1 MASQTE
7 SEEQVNTLYE
17 ECCKQLR
24 TGLKLEELYQT
35 EVKRLE
41 RRSEVCNGQKEK
53 TTAVLNKYAQA
64 SCRKLCDRM
73 LEVLPRELRD
83 TIFEHF
89 LPHSITLSKRLTA
102 MDFNGQICQVCV
114 ESNGSVGF
122 STMIPVH
129 LRETEYTPQGFYR
142 ELLERLFQT
151 TTFDLGDDL
160 SLIAALGSWDGGLG
174 IGPADYPLNISF
186 LIKFD
191 WLDLWCKHDPWFVY
205 DTPLWPKVFLTRLE
219 GLFSFKPG
227 TKLTICIQRHNV
239 SLPITQEIK
248 ELECNAV
255 VPIILPTLRRLAAI
269 GTETRL
275 CLGGGCELKVDNDK
289 VTLEDMEDEWKKAR
303 SH

>member
-7 SEEQVNTLYE
+7 SEEQMNTLYE

-24 TGLKLEELYQT
+24 TGLKLEELYQI

-64 SCRKLCDRM
+64 SCRELCDRM

-83 TIFEHF
+83 IIYEHL
-89 LPHSITLSKRLTA
+89 LPHSITVSKMLTA
-102 MDFNGQICQVCV
+102 MDFDGQFCPVYV

-122 STMIPVH
+122 SIMIPLH
-129 LRETEYTPQGFYR
+129 LRETEYRPQDFYQ
-142 ELLERLFQT
+142 EILERLLQT

-174 IGPADYPLNISF
+174 IIPADYPLNISF

-191 WLDLWCKHDPWFVY
+191 WLDLLSKEDPWFVY
-205 DTPLWPKVFLTRLE
+205 GPPVWPKILLATLE
-219 GLFSFKPG
+219 GLFSFKSG
-227 TKLTICIQRHNV
+227 TKLTVYIQQHNV
-239 SLPITQEIK
+239 YLPIPQEIK
-248 ELECNAV
+248 ELECKAV
-255 VPIILPTLRRLAAI
+255 VSIILPILRRLAAI
-269 GTETRL
+269 GTRTKL
-275 CLGGGCELKVDNDK
+275 CLDGGCELNIDNDR